1 MSSLLRYIDPNLE
14 QERMLIVT
22 SIGKTAAACVLGA
35 YMTLAAIGQTAYAQ
49 ADAAAPLATGMID
62 SGVAEGQVIEAVRSG
77 DILSIKMRFK
87 PIVPGKTEMIYST
100 ISQNDYENSFYVVA
114 GNKKYLLL
122 KDSNDKPLTN
132 PKLMLRTAKDTPIAG
147 SWHGKFPA
155 PPKEITEV
163 SLTIPG
169 VETFDAIKITDR

>member
-1 MSSLLRYIDPNLE
+1 
-14 QERMLIVT
+14 MLIVT
-22 SIGKTAAACVLGA
+22 SIRKTAAACALGA
-35 YMTLAAIGQTAYAQ
+35 CMTLAAIGQAAFAQ
-49 ADAAAPLATGMID
+49 ADAPAPLATGMVD
-62 SGVAEGQVIEAVRSG
+62 SGTAEGQVIEAVRNG

-87 PIVPGKTEMIYST
+87 PIVSSKSEMVYSAIT
-100 ISQNDYENSFYVVA
+100 QNDYENSFYVVA

-132 PKLMLRTAKDTPIAG
+132 PKLLIRTSKDSPIAG
-147 SWHGKFPA
+147 TWHGKFPA

-169 VETFDAIKITDR
+169 VETLDAIKITDR

>member
-1 MSSLLRYIDPNLE
+1 
-14 QERMLIVT
+14 MLIVT
-22 SIGKTAAACVLGA
+22 SIRKTAAACALGA
-35 YMTLAAIGQTAYAQ
+35 CVTLAALGQAAYAQ
-49 ADAAAPLATGMID
+49 GQGDVPAPLATGMVD
-62 SGVAEGQVIEAVRSG
+62 TGSAEGHVIEAVRNG
-77 DILSIKMRFK
+77 DILSIKIRFK
-87 PIVPGKTEMIYST
+87 PIVPGKVEMVYTS
-100 ISQNDYENSFYVVA
+100 ISQNDYENSFYVIA

-132 PKLMLRTAKDTPIAG
+132 PKLVIRSSKDTPIAG
-147 SWHGKFPA
+147 AWQGKFPA